1 VVVAD
6 PRRGTLAAAGLTLL
20 ATLASLSWARAAGF
34 DHGLSAFEL
43 ASLLVMAGLAE
54 RIVVPLGA
62 RTDFTFST
70 PIVLLAGL
78 LGGPLVGAAA
88 GVATGIATTDH
99 VWRRRLT
106 YGALTAL
113 QGFAAGL
120 AGLLPTPEAALSA
133 AALAAA
139 AAILVSVF
147 GRVAVRADRG
157 IKPLVATAGMV
168 AECAEAIVVVPLL
181 ALLVTAF
188 ATQPLLVL
196 LAVLS
201 LLTGAALVQPIREHH
216 ARQLTLEWER
226 ARRDTLTGAANR
238 LGFQEALAA
247 EHARIVRGSR
257 PAALLVID
265 IDRFKAVNDLHG
277 HEAGDRTLVTV
288 VDRLRAVL
296 RGGDLIARWG
306 GEELVVLAPG
316 LDDPRQL
323 AIYADRIRQAI
334 GGRSIALENATV
346 EITASVGAALLDGG
360 SDPYT
365 AMRRADAALYL
376 AKDRRDAAVV
386 DPAAL
391 PTVTVAAT

>member
-1 VVVAD
+1 
-6 PRRGTLAAAGLTLL
+6 
-20 ATLASLSWARAAGF
+20 
-34 DHGLSAFEL
+34 
-43 ASLLVMAGLAE
+43 
-54 RIVVPLGA
+54 
-62 RTDFTFST
+62 
-70 PIVLLAGL
+70 
-78 LGGPLVGAAA
+78 
-88 GVATGIATTDH
+88 
-99 VWRRRLT
+99 
-106 YGALTAL
+106 
-113 QGFAAGL
+113 
-120 AGLLPTPEAALSA
+120 
-133 AALAAA
+133 
-139 AAILVSVF
+139 
-147 GRVAVRADRG
+147 
-157 IKPLVATAGMV
+157 
-168 AECAEAIVVVPLL
+168 
-181 ALLVTAF
+181 
-188 ATQPLLVL
+188 
-196 LAVLS
+196 
-201 LLTGAALVQPIREHH
+201 
-216 ARQLTLEWER
+216 
-226 ARRDTLTGAANR
+226 
-238 LGFQEALAA
+238 
-247 EHARIVRGSR
+247 
-257 PAALLVID
+257 LLVID